1 MSERKLVEFQDF
13 VEFLNS
19 FDEKSHV
26 CPFCKSSKW
35 TLRTAAK
42 KNVDNEDVG
51 VTLFLPL
58 GTTSVPPSGLVSGGI
73 NFLVMSCNQ
82 CGYTNLFDH
91 SFVLQRLNRV
101 SQDKNDVS
109 AETGD
114 GQK

>member
-1 MSERKLVEFQDF
+1 MSEMKLVEFQEF

-19 FDEKSHV
+19 FDTNCRV

-51 VTLFLPL
+51 VTRFLPL
-58 GTTSVPPSGLVSGGI
+58 GTTSEPPSGLISGGV
-73 NFLVMSCNQ
+73 NFLVMSCNE

-91 SFVLQRLNRV
+91 NFVLKRLNRV
-101 SQDKNDVS
+101 SQDKNDDS

-114 GQK
+114 EQK